1 VAGRIKRLL
10 LRDEIEQ
17 AVQNRKQWL
26 ETLIHERTNHIRKE
40 VEVAYETKRIAAL
53 RWANSRDQSQIW
65 ETRIRQ
71 LEKIGEELKGNVAD
85 QSAARLQALQSEVN
99 TIKRWLDWHLANV
112 DLENATGT
120 ILPTRIHSEK

>member
-1 VAGRIKRLL
+1 
-10 LRDEIEQ
+10 
-17 AVQNRKQWL
+17 
-26 ETLIHERTNHIRKE
+26 
-40 VEVAYETKRIAAL
+40 L

-65 ETRIRQ
+65 ETRIQQ

-120 ILPTRIHSEK
+120 ILRTQIHSEI